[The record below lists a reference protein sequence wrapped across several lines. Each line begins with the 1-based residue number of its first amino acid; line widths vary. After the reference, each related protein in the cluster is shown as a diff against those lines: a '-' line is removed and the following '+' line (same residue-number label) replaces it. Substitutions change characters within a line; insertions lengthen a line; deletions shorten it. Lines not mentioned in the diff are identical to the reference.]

1 MTIQDIV
8 ESCGYSTVIDM
19 IKSNMTPDDYMDLL
33 EEILVEN
40 LDSIHDVIAE
50 IASDLGY
57 VDEEQLRADK
67 EDAEYE
73 KFKDDRLG

>member
-1 MTIQDIV
+1 MTIQDII

-19 IKSNMTPDDYMDLL
+19 LKNNMTPDDYIDLL

-40 LDSIHDVIAE
+40 LDSVNDIIDE

-57 VDEEQLRADK
+57 VDEEQLKADK
-67 EDAEYE
+67 EDIDYQ

>member
-40 LDSIHDVIAE
+40 LDSVNDIIDE

-57 VDEEQLRADK
+57 VDEEQLKADK
-67 EDAEYE
+67 EDNDYQ

>member
-8 ESCGYSTVIDM
+8 ESCGYSTIVDM
-19 IKSNMTPDDYMDLL
+19 LKSNMTPDDYMDLL

-40 LDSIHDVIAE
+40 LDSVNDIIDE

-57 VDEEQLRADK
+57 VDEEQLKADK
-67 EDAEYE
+67 EDIDYQ